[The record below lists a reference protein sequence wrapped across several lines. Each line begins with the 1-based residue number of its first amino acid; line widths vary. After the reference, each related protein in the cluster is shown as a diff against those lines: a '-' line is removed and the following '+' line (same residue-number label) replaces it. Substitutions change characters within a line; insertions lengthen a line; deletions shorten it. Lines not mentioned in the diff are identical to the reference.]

1 MIKDLPKRQGSDLAC
16 ERARADIRLSGVEFE
31 RRTEG
36 AFITERVW
44 IKDKE
49 GMDALG
55 RPIGSY
61 FTLHTG
67 RLDEMPDGKL
77 RKACGIIA
85 RELKALIE
93 SAGARKILAVG
104 LGSAKLT
111 PDSVGPKGAERI
123 IAIAKAPNKE
133 ASREV
138 SVIAPGTAQ
147 RTGLCAR
154 DIIIGVSR
162 VAKSELCLAIDSLA
176 CTSKARLGSCIQI
189 SDTGIFP
196 GSGVGG
202 GSFPINRD
210 TVGIPVIAI
219 GAPTVLR
226 AAVLDEEG
234 ESLEEMLVCD
244 RHIDALT
251 DSAAEL
257 IAQGINLA
265 LAEY

>member
-1 MIKDLPKRQGSDLAC
+1 MIKDLPKRQESDLAC
-16 ERARADIRLSGVEFE
+16 ERARADVHLSGVEFE

-36 AFITERVW
+36 AFTTERVR
-44 IKDKE
+44 IKSKA

-67 RLDEMPDGKL
+67 RLDLLDESNL
-77 RKACGIIA
+77 RRASIVIA
-85 RELKALIE
+85 REIKSLAD
-93 SAGARKILAVG
+93 SFGAKKILAVG

-123 IAIAKAPNKE
+123 NAIAKAPNKE

-138 SVIAPGTAQ
+138 AVIAPGTAGKA
-147 RTGLCAR
+147 GLCAR
-154 DIIIGVSR
+154 DIIIGVSK

-202 GSFPINRD
+202 GSIPINRE

-265 LAEY
+265 LE